1 MNIIDIIIC
10 AIAAVAL
17 FKGFRD
23 GLVRQVG
30 GIAGLLLGIFLASKF
45 SSLLSTYLHQWINA
59 SEQVVKS
66 ISFVV
71 IIIAVVVLMNLLG
84 ILLEKILKVATL
96 GWLNRLLGM
105 VLSVAAA
112 ALVLGVLFN
121 LVDFI
126 NESWFKLIPEE
137 TLKESAIVPVIRNI
151 SDVVFPYL
159 KNFFN

>member
-1 MNIIDIIIC
+1 
-10 AIAAVAL
+10 
-17 FKGFRD
+17 
-23 GLVRQVG
+23 
-30 GIAGLLLGIFLASKF
+30 
-45 SSLLSTYLHQWINA
+45 
-59 SEQVVKS
+59 
-66 ISFVV
+66 
-71 IIIAVVVLMNLLG
+71 
-84 ILLEKILKVATL
+84 
-96 GWLNRLLGM
+96 M

-137 TLKESAIVPVIRNI
+137 TLNGSAIVPVIRNI

>member
-1 MNIIDIIIC
+1 MR
-10 AIAAVAL
+10 
-17 FKGFRD
+17 KTG
-23 GLVRQVG
+23 
-30 GIAGLLLGIFLASKF
+30 
-45 SSLLSTYLHQWINA
+45 
-59 SEQVVKS
+59 
-66 ISFVV
+66 
-71 IIIAVVVLMNLLG
+71 
-84 ILLEKILKVATL
+84 
-96 GWLNRLLGM
+96 LNRLLGM

>member
-45 SSLLSTYLHQWINA
+45 SSLLSNYLHQWINA

-71 IIIAVVVLMNLLG
+71 IIIVVVVLMNLLG

-105 VLSVAAA
+105 ALSVAAA

-121 LVDFI
+121 LVEFV
-126 NESWFKLIPEE
+126 NTSWFTLIPEE
-137 TLKESAIVPVIRNI
+137 TLNESSIVPVIRKI